1 MISIEKLWQYYKN
14 DRVFIT
20 AHAAESCRQRG
31 ITSLDIRLAVM
42 DGEIIEQYTED
53 LPFPSC
59 LILGKDENGRR
70 LHICMSDEGSASRI
84 ITAYI
89 PSHDKWEQDFKT
101 RRGETK

>member
-31 ITSLDIRLAVM
+31 ITSLDIR
-42 DGEIIEQYTED
+42 
-53 LPFPSC
+53 
-59 LILGKDENGRR
+59 
-70 LHICMSDEGSASRI
+70 
-84 ITAYI
+84 I

-101 RRGETK
+101 RRGATK